1 MRHASRQDSHCLHF
15 LRLDQF
21 GALFSH
27 DTYVAQR
34 TDHLIG
40 PALFV
45 QYRVRRNGEYPVF

>member
-15 LRLDQF
+15 LGLDQF

-40 PALFV
+40 SPLFV